1 MTIEQYREIQHTVP
15 TEPGVYRFVS
25 PSGEILYVGK
35 AKNLRSRLSS
45 YFSERK
51 DMLSKTKAL
60 VRNAQTFTYTI
71 VSSEQDAL
79 LLECSLI
86 KEFQPRYNVML
97 KDGKTY
103 PYVCIKNE
111 RFPRV
116 FMTRRV
122 FKDGSTYFGPY
133 TSIQQVYAIM
143 DVIKQLFPLRTC
155 AFQLSEE
162 NIERNKFKVCL
173 EYHIKN
179 CQGACAGLESEEAY
193 NEKITQIKN
202 MLKGHFGNVK
212 AYLKK
217 EMMSYAENLEYEKA
231 ALVKNKLDAFEDY
244 QGKSTVVSTTIS
256 DVDVYSIATDEKFAY
271 VNFLRVTNGTITAAY
286 TQELTKNLDEE
297 QNDLLSFAI
306 MELRGKFGKQ
316 TKEIILP
323 FECEITEADVVV
335 TLPKIGDKKKLLE
348 LSEKNVQY
356 FLTQKRKEEMNK
368 VAKQTSAE
376 RILRTLQKDL
386 SMPDLPMHIE
396 CFDNSNFHGSFPVS
410 SCVVFKNAKP
420 SNRDYRHFNVKTVE
434 GPNDFATMEEV
445 VTRRYR
451 RLLSE
456 SKPLPQLVIIDGG
469 KGQLSSAMKSIKALG
484 LEGKMTVIGIAKQLE
499 EIFFP
504 DDPIPIYIDKKS
516 ESLKLIQQCRNEAHR
531 FGITFHRDQ
540 RSRNFTVTELTKIPG
555 IGAATSEKLLQHFK
569 SVKRLKDASAEEIE
583 GIVGK
588 AATKKVKIY
597 FANWV
602 EEIKGE
608 N

>member
-1 MTIEQYREIQHTVP
+1 MTIEQYRDIQYTVP
-15 TEPGVYRFVS
+15 TEPGVYRFIS
-25 PSGEILYVGK
+25 PKGEILYVGK
-35 AKNLRSRLSS
+35 AKNLKSRLSS

-51 DMLSKTKAL
+51 DMLAKTKAL
-60 VRNAQTFTYTI
+60 VRNAETFTYTI

-103 PYVCIKNE
+103 PYVCVKNE

-116 FMTRRV
+116 FITRRV

-133 TSIQQVYAIM
+133 TSVNQVYAIM
-143 DVIKQLFPLRTC
+143 EVVKQLFPLRTC
-155 AFQLSEE
+155 NFQLSQE
-162 NIERNKFKVCL
+162 NIERNKIKVCL

-179 CQGACAGLESEEAY
+179 CAGACAGLESEETY
-193 NEKITQIKN
+193 NEKINQIKN
-202 MLKGHFGNVK
+202 MLKGHFSNVK
-212 AYLKK
+212 SYLKK
-217 EMMSYAENLEYEKA
+217 EMMTFAENMEFEKA
-231 ALVKNKLDAFEDY
+231 ELVKQKLLSFEDY

-271 VNFLRVTNGTITAAY
+271 VNFLRVSNGTITAAY

-297 QNDLLSFAI
+297 EYDLLSFAI
-306 MELRGKFGKQ
+306 MELRQKFGAK
-316 TKEIILP
+316 TKEIIVP
-323 FECEITEADVVV
+323 FEVELTENEILMTV
-335 TLPKIGDKKKLLE
+335 PKIGDKKKLLE

-356 FLTQKRKEEMNK
+356 FLLQKRKEEINK
-368 VAKQTSAE
+368 ISKQTSAE

-386 SMPDLPMHIE
+386 SMSDLPMHIE

-410 SCVVFKNAKP
+410 SCVVFKNAKA
-420 SNRDYRHFNVKTVE
+420 SNRDYRHFNVKTVQ

-445 VTRRYR
+445 VTRRYK
-451 RLLSE
+451 RLLAENKS
-456 SKPLPQLVIIDGG
+456 LPQLVIIDGG
-469 KGQLSSAMKSIKALG
+469 KGQLSSAMKSIRALG

-540 RSRNFTVTELTKIPG
+540 RSRGFTVTELTKIPG
-555 IGAATSEKLLQHFK
+555 IGDATSEKLLSHFK
-569 SVKRLKDASAEEIE
+569 SVKQLRVAKAEDIE
-583 GIVGK
+583 AVVGK
-588 AATKKVKIY
+588 AATKKVLAY
-597 FANWV
+597 FKDSV
-602 EEIKGE
+602 ETIGE
-608 N
+608 

>member
-1 MTIEQYREIQHTVP
+1 MTIEQYRDIQYTVP
-15 TEPGVYRFVS
+15 TEPGVYRFIS
-25 PSGEILYVGK
+25 PKGEILYVGK
-35 AKNLRSRLSS
+35 AKNLKSRLSS

-51 DMLSKTKAL
+51 DMLAKTKAL
-60 VRNAQTFTYTI
+60 VRNAETFTYTI

-116 FMTRRV
+116 FITRRV
-122 FKDGSTYFGPY
+122 YKDGSTYFGPY
-133 TSIQQVYAIM
+133 TSVNQVYAIM
-143 DVIKQLFPLRTC
+143 EVIKQLFPLRTC
-155 AFQLSEE
+155 NFQLSEE

-179 CQGACAGLESEEAY
+179 CAGACAGLEAEEVY
-193 NEKITQIKN
+193 NEKINQIKN
-202 MLKGHFGNVK
+202 MLKGHFSNVK
-212 AYLKK
+212 SYLKK
-217 EMMSYAENLEYEKA
+217 EMMTYAENMEFEKA
-231 ALVKNKLDAFEDY
+231 ELVKQKLSSFEDY

-271 VNFLRVTNGTITAAY
+271 VNFLRVSNGTITAAY
-286 TQELTKNLDEE
+286 TQELTKNLNEE
-297 QNDLLSFAI
+297 EYDLLSFAI
-306 MELRGKFGKQ
+306 LELRQKFGAK
-316 TKEIILP
+316 TKEIIVP
-323 FECEITEADVVV
+323 FEVEITENELLMTV
-335 TLPKIGDKKKLLE
+335 PKIGDKKKLLE

-356 FLTQKRKEEMNK
+356 FLLQKRKEEINK
-368 VAKQTSAE
+368 ISKQTSAE

-410 SCVVFKNAKP
+410 SCVVFKNAKA
-420 SNRDYRHFNVKTVE
+420 SNRDYRHFNVKTVQ

-445 VTRRYR
+445 VTRRYK
-451 RLLSE
+451 RLLAENKS
-456 SKPLPQLVIIDGG
+456 LPQLVIIDGG
-469 KGQLSSAMKSIKALG
+469 KGQLSSAMKSIRALG

-504 DDPIPIYIDKKS
+504 DDSIPIYIDKKS

-540 RSRNFTVTELTKIPG
+540 RSRGFTVTELTKIPG
-555 IGAATSEKLLQHFK
+555 IGDATSEKLLTHFK
-569 SVKRLKDASAEEIE
+569 SVKQLRLATAEDIE
-583 GIVGK
+583 AVVGK
-588 AATKKVKIY
+588 AATKKVLTY
-597 FANWV
+597 FKDSV
-602 EEIKGE
+602 ETIGE
-608 N
+608 